1 MFTLAVDE
9 GTAQGVAALSSTGKL
24 AGAPGAQIVARNN
37 RSPWKLV
44 VVTALAI
51 VLIVCVLGRAT
62 FRSDSSAWTPLGA
75 VEGSFGGQ

>member
-1 MFTLAVDE
+1 M
-9 GTAQGVAALSSTGKL
+9 SSTGNL

-51 VLIVCVLGRAT
+51 MLIACALGRAT
-62 FRSDSSAWTPLGA
+62 FQPGSSAWAPLGA

>member
-1 MFTLAVDE
+1 M
-9 GTAQGVAALSSTGKL
+9 SSTGKL
-24 AGAPGAQIVARNN
+24 AGAPGSRIVARND

-51 VLIVCVLGRAT
+51 VLIACALGWAT
-62 FRSDSSAWTPLGA
+62 FQSGSSAWTPLGA